1 MTEGTAEERKAPK
14 RKRQK
19 KWWIVV
25 AAVAVAVI
33 IVFWGWSATGGR
45 SYLSVAEVVKDQQAI
60 ANGTSPYSH
69 RVLEIQGTVTQW
81 FGGSTFVLVDISNSS
96 ISMRINS
103 TAAIPQGFDN
113 GKSAAVRG
121 QLLQSS
127 TITLIASGIT
137 VGCASKY

>member
-14 RKRQK
+14 RKRRK
-19 KWWIVV
+19 KLWIAA
-25 AAVAVAVI
+25 AAVAVAAI
-33 IVFWGWSATGGR
+33 IIFWGWSATGGR
-45 SYLSVAEVVKDQQAI
+45 SYLSVAEVVKDPRAI
-60 ANGTSPYSH
+60 ANGTSPYLN
-69 RVLEIQGTVTQW
+69 RVLEIRGMVTQW
-81 FGGSTFVLVDISNSS
+81 FGGSTFVLVDTSNSS
-96 ISMRINS
+96 ISMRIDS
-103 TAAIPQGFDN
+103 TTAIPQGFDN